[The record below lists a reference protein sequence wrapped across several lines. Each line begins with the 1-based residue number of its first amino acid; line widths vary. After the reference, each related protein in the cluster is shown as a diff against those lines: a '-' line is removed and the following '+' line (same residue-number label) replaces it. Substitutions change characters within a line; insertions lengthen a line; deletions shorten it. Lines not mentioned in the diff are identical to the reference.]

1 MKRLVRRR
9 GGASRESAA
18 HRARHVR
25 AQLGV
30 AADIAIQARR
40 RALAARRG
48 AGAQGADERAP
59 RGRVTVDDVLACAHQ
74 HFGLTSIP
82 REEAAAVLRAR
93 YELRGCHRD
102 LDTDA
107 PALAPEASRTAVP
120 GT

>member
-9 GGASRESAA
+9 GGAAHESAA

-40 RALAARRG
+40 RALARRG
-48 AGAQGADERAP
+48 ARAEGADQRPP

-107 PALAPEASRTAVP
+107 PALAPGEPRTPVS
-120 GT
+120 GI

>member
-9 GGASRESAA
+9 GRAARESAA
-18 HRARHVR
+18 RRALHVR

-40 RALAARRG
+40 RALAARRDTH
-48 AGAQGADERAP
+48 AESADQRPP
-59 RGRVTVDDVLACAHQ
+59 RGRVTVDDVLARAHQ

-107 PALAPEASRTAVP
+107 PALAPGAPRPAVP
-120 GT
+120 GI

>member
-9 GGASRESAA
+9 SRAA
-18 HRARHVR
+18 REAAARRARHFR

-30 AADIAIQARR
+30 AADIAIRARR
-40 RALAARRG
+40 RALAERG
-48 AGAQGADERAP
+48 DAAGEHTGERSP

-74 HFGLTSIP
+74 HFGLTSVP

-107 PALAPEASRTAVP
+107 PALAPDASRPEVS